1 MTDSGGGPASDDA
14 GAEVAASVERA
25 VGAVELA
32 DTAAHR
38 TAEKAA
44 AAARE
49 LPAPVTKEAAAS
61 AQDAEAAADAAL
73 EEAREA
79 EEQALA
85 VAERVDELLLDEEAR
100 EVAAQVSEEQPFG
113 LPGRKGDRNSPFR
126 WGFTVAAGALV
137 ALVLGQALA
146 TVEHQILLILIA
158 AFIAIGLD
166 PAVRFLVD
174 HGMRR
179 AFAVGLIVFVFLGAV
194 GAFVA
199 AAIPPL
205 VDQGSTL
212 SDKAPTYLQQLNDK
226 HSLLGRLNLQ
236 YHVADH
242 LKQQVSGGG
251 ITAGGVL
258 HAGSIVLSATFETV
272 IVLVL
277 VIYFLADLTKIK
289 NAVYRLAPKHRRP
302 RVGLLGDEMIAR
314 IGGYVLGNVLT
325 SLVAIVG
332 NYVVLLILGVPYA
345 LVLSILVG
353 ILDLVPLVGSTIGGA
368 IVALVALA
376 TVSGTVALITIGYH
390 VVYRLFEDYWLNP
403 RVLRKT
409 VDVSPVVTVI
419 AVLIGGALLG
429 ITGALL
435 AVPTAAAIQLVL
447 VEVVYP
453 LRDAE
458 EAPV

>member
-1 MTDSGGGPASDDA
+1 MADDDLVYEVSGAPTSSGHPA
-14 GAEVAASVERA
+14 GAEDRTDAADASVEEARVA
-25 VGAVELA
+25 GELA
-32 DTAAHR
+32 L
-38 TAEKAA
+38 AA
-44 AAARE
+44 A
-49 LPAPVTKEAAAS
+49 
-61 AQDAEAAADAAL
+61 
-73 EEAREA
+73 EEA
-79 EEQALA
+79 
-85 VAERVDELLLDEEAR
+85 DELLLDKEAR
-100 EVAAQVSEEQPFG
+100 EVAAQVSEEQPYG

-126 WGFTVAAGALV
+126 WGFTVTSGALV

-146 TVEHQILLILIA
+146 TVEHQILLVLIA
-158 AFIAIGLD
+158 AFVAIGLD
-166 PAVRFLVD
+166 PAVRFLV
-174 HGMRR
+174 RR
-179 AFAVGLIVFVFLGAV
+179 GLRRSFAVAVIVVVFLGAV
-194 GAFVA
+194 AAFVA

-205 VDQGSTL
+205 VRQGTQL
-212 SDKAPTYLQQLNDK
+212 SDKTPSYLQQLNDK
-226 HSLLGRLNLQ
+226 HSFLGRLNLQ

-242 LKQQVSGGG
+242 LKAQVSGQG

-258 HAGSIVLSATFETV
+258 HAGTLVLSATFETV

-277 VIYFLADLTKIK
+277 VVYFLADLTKIK
-289 NAVYRLAPKHRRP
+289 NVVYRLAPKHRRP
-302 RVGLLGDEMIAR
+302 RVGLLGDEIITR
-314 IGGYVLGNVLT
+314 VGGYVLGNVLT

-376 TVSGTVALITIGYH
+376 TVSGTAALITIGYH

-429 ITGALL
+429 IIGALL
-435 AVPTAAAIQLVL
+435 AVPLAAAIQLL
-447 VEVVYP
+447 LFEVVYP
-453 LRDAE
+453 MRDTE
-458 EAPV
+458 EAPA